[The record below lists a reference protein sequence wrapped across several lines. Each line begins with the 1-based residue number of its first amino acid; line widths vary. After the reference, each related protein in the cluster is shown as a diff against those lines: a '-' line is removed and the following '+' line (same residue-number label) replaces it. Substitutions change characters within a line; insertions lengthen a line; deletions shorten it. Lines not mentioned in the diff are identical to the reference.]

1 MTIFKS
7 LLATLLLSVFF
18 GVILALVV
26 VIGYYPVKWGP
37 WFFLPIG
44 VVLNVIAI
52 AVGYTIVSM
61 SSGPLAK
68 HPLALLPVAA
78 ISCGLVILLSVV
90 VAWDFNGRFHQPG
103 VHLYAWGMT
112 LGYLWA
118 VIDAFQGK
126 LEKAAEEIGEGN
138 VHK

>member
-1 MTIFKS
+1 MIAVLKM
-7 LLATLLLSVFF
+7 LLRVLLLSMFF
-18 GVILALVV
+18 GFILGVV
-26 VIGYYPVKWGP
+26 VAVGYYPVKWGP

-126 LEKAAEEIGEGN
+126 LEKVTEEGET
-138 VHK
+138 